1 MFGRDRKDRCA
12 GGFSPMKKVA
22 IMLALLTCAADASA
36 QERHD
41 IAGMDCAAV
50 QALLKEEGSAILR
63 YRSATNLSLPLYDLY
78 VSGQK
83 QCPAGEVAAR
93 KGVPT
98 TDREYC
104 PVYRCVESDIFV
116 AR

>member
-1 MFGRDRKDRCA
+1 MTRI
-12 GGFSPMKKVA
+12 A
-22 IMLALLTCAADASA
+22 IALALLLAAADASA

-41 IAGMDCAAV
+41 ISGMDCAAV
-50 QALLKEEGSAILR
+50 QALLKAEGTAILR
-63 YRSATNLSLPLYDLY
+63 YRSAYNLSLPLYDLY
-78 VSGQK
+78 VSGQRE
-83 QCPAGEVAAR
+83 CASGEVAVR

-98 TDREYC
+98 SDREYC